1 MPQVGRLYAA
11 SDCGGPYGPA
21 ALKRES
27 SLFSSQFKVLDIVNP
42 LLCLMGMHVAWPDQ
56 PTFKLCSAELRL
68 WVDAFHNI
76 TKSRRL
82 NVLKVT
88 DPKLKGLLRNPE
100 LFSVEEISKLF
111 GRNFLDHMVGE
122 ADVDAKLQR
131 GNLARR
137 GPTPRRSRLRHVSTR
152 RPGIQRRGAQR
163 TARSSILEC
172 LPTWV
177 VEEEVHRTTPEGMF
191 SLCTMLGITFVSVP
205 GLKIL
210 PRTGGKYRKIL
221 GS

>member
-1 MPQVGRLYAA
+1 
-11 SDCGGPYGPA
+11 
-21 ALKRES
+21 
-27 SLFSSQFKVLDIVNP
+27 
-42 LLCLMGMHVAWPDQ
+42 MGMHVAWPDQ